1 MYPLKFLA
9 INGGAFAG
17 LALALA
23 GCSMHPLPEDVAPAS
38 TYDIVQRI
46 RCEVAE
52 GLRDFPRNQ
61 TFKKIVDN
69 TTIGYD
75 FTFKITEKDSAA
87 GGTLEFKRPPFI
99 DDSKGFFL
107 ELTGGASKK
116 RENTRLFRIIEGLAE
131 VNETGCAAVTKHANP
146 LYPITGATGMGEVV
160 RTYVRLEMLTDVAK
174 AANKDVFSDALQ
186 FTTKFSAG
194 AVPNLELGTVAGTFK
209 LTKASLTGSA
219 SREDV
224 HNVTVALS
232 RDKDNVDFAA
242 SMRTPELMT
251 VVVEART
258 LRRLL
263 QKQTAG
269 GHNRVFL
276 ELERRRLVDEDRRFV
291 LKVLLGTD

>member
-9 INGGAFAG
+9 INGGAFAA

-99 DDSKGFFL
+99 DDF
-107 ELTGGASKK
+107 
-116 RENTRLFRIIEGLAE
+116 EGLLPRVDGRRE
-131 VNETGCAAVTKHANP
+131 Q
-146 LYPITGATGMGEVV
+146 
-160 RTYVRLEMLTDVAK
+160 K
-174 AANKDVFSDALQ
+174 AREYAL
-186 FTTKFSAG
+186 
-194 AVPNLELGTVAGTFK
+194 VP
-209 LTKASLTGSA
+209 
-219 SREDV
+219 
-224 HNVTVALS
+224 H
-232 RDKDNVDFAA
+232 
-242 SMRTPELMT
+242 
-251 VVVEART
+251 
-258 LRRLL
+258 
-263 QKQTAG
+263 
-269 GHNRVFL
+269 H
-276 ELERRRLVDEDRRFV
+276 RRF
-291 LKVLLGTD
+291 G